1 MKIDTKKE
9 TKKVSDVSVS
19 VARKETSDAYKLC
32 VKGDALRLANL
43 HQESVSKYLQ
53 SIMLN
58 RMNPDSY
65 YGLGVSYKYLGNY
78 EKAIECLLKSVE
90 QDNQKFDTFYEL
102 GICHLLDGKPECA
115 IEYLIRAIL
124 LDSENPDV
132 QIQLALAHELVGEE
146 DLAMLIYDKLIE
158 TKPAYLKAY
167 SHKAALLICQ
177 GKYFEASK
185 LFFTILKKNP
195 NYHKAYLGMG
205 VCLENLHK
213 RADAKRYYK
222 KYLDKKPH
230 SKHAEFV
237 QSKLNNLR
245 KSKNITNPIGLR
257 ISD

>member
-1 MKIDTKKE
+1 MKIDIKNE
-9 TKKVSDVSVS
+9 TKKVSDVSVK
-19 VARKETSDAYKLC
+19 VNRKDASEAYKLC

-53 SIMLN
+53 SIMLK
-58 RMNPDSY
+58 RENPDSY

-78 EKAIECLLKSVE
+78 DKAIECLLKSAE

-102 GICHLLDGKPECA
+102 GICHLLNGKPECA

-146 DLAMLIYDKLIE
+146 DLAMLIYNKLIE
-158 TKPAYLKAY
+158 TKPGYLKAY

-185 LFFTILKKNP
+185 VFFTILKKNP

-205 VCLENLHK
+205 VCFENLHK
-213 RADAKRYYK
+213 PVDAKRYYK
-222 KYLDKKPH
+222 KFLDKKPN
-230 SKHAEFV
+230 SKHAGYV
-237 QSKLNNLR
+237 QSKLSNLR
-245 KSKNITNPIGLR
+245 KNNNVSNPIGLR
-257 ISD
+257 VSD